1 MADRK
6 VKTEAEL
13 KQQLEEAMKRLHPQ
27 IAEKQSHEPLL
38 GKYEKLA
45 ARLEEAKAVENKK
58 DKSRPLGLDGLA
70 KKGNALEKK
79 AKEAGIDFT
88 RPSKEKDDKAK
99 EDEKK
104 KEKEK
109 ENTPEKQEAKMK
121 EMFSK
126 VKLPS
131 GMEIH
136 QEGPQW
142 VLVSKDGKQR
152 TDVTDVM
159 NTIDKFNQNVDAA
172 NEQNRMENAAQSSVD
187 KAADVNKG
195 KEITTEGKVTAVEQ
209 ALPNIKGADG
219 EAVFKPEDMRAVAET
234 AIEYANEKALLEK
247 LKDPKA
253 LEEMRKREKNNERK
267 AEDIAR
273 QVAER
278 ARKQAI
284 ERAYNDR

>member
-1 MADRK
+1 MKNWQPDR
-6 VKTEAEL
+6 TR
-13 KQQLEEAMKRLHPQ
+13 Q
-27 IAEKQSHEPLL
+27 
-38 GKYEKLA
+38 
-45 ARLEEAKAVENKK
+45 KAVENKK
-58 DKSRPLGLDGLA
+58 DKTKPLGLGDLA

-88 RPSKEKDDKAK
+88 RPNKEKDDKAK

-109 ENTPEKQEAKMK
+109 ENSPEKQEAKMK

-195 KEITTEGKVTAVEQ
+195 KEITTEGKVAAVEQ
-209 ALPNIKGADG
+209 SLPNIKGMDG
-219 EAVFKPEDMRAVAET
+219 QAVFKPEDVKAVAET
-234 AIEYANEKALLEK
+234 AISHAIEKDILEK

-273 QVAER
+273 ELAE
-278 ARKQAI
+278 KQA
-284 ERAYNDR
+284 RGGR

>member
-6 VKTEAEL
+6 IKTEAEL
-13 KQQLEEAMKRLHPQ
+13 KQQLEETMKRLRPKIVENKHN
-27 IAEKQSHEPLL
+27 ESVL
-38 GKYEKLA
+38 GKFEKLA
-45 ARLEEAKAVENKK
+45 KRPDEVKTAENKK
-58 DKSRPLGLDGLA
+58 DKTKPLGLNGLA
-70 KKGNALEKK
+70 KKGNALDKK
-79 AKEAGIDFT
+79 AKDAGIDIT
-88 RPSKEKDDKAK
+88 RPSKEKDDKTK
-99 EDEKK
+99 EQEKK

-172 NEQNRMENAAQSSVD
+172 NEQNKMQNAAQSNVD
-187 KAADVNKG
+187 KAANVNKN
-195 KEITTEGKVTAVEQ
+195 KEITNETKVSTVEQ
-209 ALPNIKGADG
+209 ALPNIKGMDG
-219 EAVFKPEDMRAVAET
+219 QPVFKPEDMKAVAET
-234 AIEYANEKALLEK
+234 AINFSNEKALLEK

-253 LEEMRKREKNNERK
+253 LEEMRKREKNNEK
-267 AEDIAR
+267 AAELAR
-273 QVAER
+273 QRISEKALGGR
-278 ARKQAI
+278 
-284 ERAYNDR
+284 

>member
-6 VKTEAEL
+6 IKTEAEL
-13 KQQLEEAMKRLHPQ
+13 KQQLEETMKRLRPQ
-27 IAEKQSHEPLL
+27 IVENKANESVL
-38 GKYEKLA
+38 G
-45 ARLEEAKAVENKK
+45 RLENLASRPDEAKTAENKK
-58 DKSRPLGLDGLA
+58 DKAKPLGLDGLA
-70 KKGNALEKK
+70 KKGNALDKK
-79 AKEAGIDFT
+79 AREAGIESPRLT
-88 RPSKEKDDKAK
+88 KEKDDKDK
-99 EDEKK
+99 DKDKK

-172 NEQNRMENAAQSSVD
+172 NEENRMQNAAQSGVD
-187 KAADVNKG
+187 KAADINKKDQG
-195 KEITTEGKVTAVEQ
+195 LNVSETSGRVQIVGEVLPKVKDT
-209 ALPNIKGADG
+209 DG
-219 EAVFKPEDMRAVAET
+219 MPVFKPEDVKAVAET
-234 AIEYANEKALLEK
+234 AINFSNEKALLEK

-253 LEEMRKREKNNERK
+253 LEEMRKREKNNERT
-267 AEDIAR
+267 AE
-273 QVAER
+273 EM
-278 ARKQAI
+278 ARKRQM
-284 ERAYNDR
+284 EQSRGGR

>member
-6 VKTEAEL
+6 VKTDAEL
-13 KQQLEEAMKRLHPQ
+13 KQQLEDAMKRLRPMV
-27 IAEKQSHEPLL
+27 
-38 GKYEKLA
+38 
-45 ARLEEAKAVENKK
+45 VENKGNESVLGRLEK
-58 DKSRPLGLDGLA
+58 FAKRPDEARTPENKKEKTKPLGLNGLA
-70 KKGNALEKK
+70 KKGNALDKK
-79 AKEAGIDFT
+79 AREAGIDIS
-88 RPSKEKDDKAK
+88 RPSKDKDEKDDK
-99 EDEKK
+99 DKK

-172 NEQNRMENAAQSSVD
+172 NEQNRMQNAAQSGVD
-187 KAADVNKG
+187 KAADINKKDQG
-195 KEITTEGKVTAVEQ
+195 LTISETSGRVQMVGEVLPKVAGT
-209 ALPNIKGADG
+209 DG
-219 EAVFKPEDMRAVAET
+219 QPVFKPEDVKAVAET
-234 AIEYANEKALLEK
+234 AISFSNEKALLEK

-253 LEEMRKREKNNERK
+253 LEEMRKREKNNERT
-267 AEDIAR
+267 AE
-273 QVAER
+273 EM
-278 ARKQAI
+278 ARKRQL
-284 ERAYNDR
+284 EQSRGGR

>member
-1 MADRK
+1 MVDRRIK
-6 VKTEAEL
+6 SEEEL
-13 KQQLEEAMKRLHPQ
+13 KQQLEEALKKLHPQ
-27 IAEKQSHEPLL
+27 IAEKKSHEPLL
-38 GKYEKLA
+38 SKYEKLA
-45 ARLEEAKAVENKK
+45 ARPDEAKSVENKK
-58 DKSRPLGLDGLA
+58 DKTKPLGLGDLA

-88 RPSKEKDDKAK
+88 RPNKEKDDKAK

-109 ENTPEKQEAKMK
+109 ENSPEKQEAKMK

-195 KEITTEGKVTAVEQ
+195 KEITTEGKVAAVEQ
-209 ALPNIKGADG
+209 SLPNIKGMDG
-219 EAVFKPEDMRAVAET
+219 QAVFKPEDVKAVAET
-234 AIEYANEKALLEK
+234 AISHAIEKDILEK

-273 QVAER
+273 ELAE
-278 ARKQAI
+278 KQA
-284 ERAYNDR
+284 RGGR